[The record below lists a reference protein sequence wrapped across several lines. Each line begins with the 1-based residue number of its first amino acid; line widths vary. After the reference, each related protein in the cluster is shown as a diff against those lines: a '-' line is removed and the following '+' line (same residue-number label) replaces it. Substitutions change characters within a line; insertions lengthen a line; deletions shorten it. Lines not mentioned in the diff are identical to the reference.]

1 MGPVGGTGTATGR
14 TSVRG
19 GWGLVCYGRFLMRR
33 IVTLAVV
40 AGMAAASVAPAFA
53 ARRHAAD
60 PQPQV
65 GAAQPG
71 YYVIRWDNTGICQIW
86 NEQLTSKPKEWPST
100 YKVVS

>member
-1 MGPVGGTGTATGR
+1 
-14 TSVRG
+14 
-19 GWGLVCYGRFLMRR
+19 MRR
-33 IVTLAVV
+33 FVTLAVV

-100 YKVVS
+100 YKVVSKPVPTFTDAMNIQLKMRDQRSCTL

>member
-1 MGPVGGTGTATGR
+1 
-14 TSVRG
+14 
-19 GWGLVCYGRFLMRR
+19 MRR
-33 IVTLAVV
+33 FVTLAVV

-65 GAAQPG
+65 GAVQPG

-100 YKVVS
+100 YKVVSKPVPTFTDAMNIQLKMRDQRSCTL

>member
-1 MGPVGGTGTATGR
+1 
-14 TSVRG
+14 
-19 GWGLVCYGRFLMRR
+19 MRR
-33 IVTLAVV
+33 FVTLAVV
-40 AGMAAASVAPAFA
+40 AGLAAASVAPAFA

-86 NEQLTSKPKEWPST
+86 NEQLTSKPTEWPST
-100 YKVVS
+100 YKVVSKPVSTFNDAMNIQLKMRDERRCTL